1 MIEIYDLTKKG
12 NVMIQ
17 TERLTLKPFSEEDA
31 HIIYRI
37 MSDDCVKKTYLVPD
51 FPSEEA
57 GLKLARRLI
66 ALSAD
71 DAHFIRGIY
80 RNGTLIGFINDVE
93 RKEGSMELGY
103 VVAPLY
109 QNQGYATEAFRAVI
123 VHLFEKGWNEIIAGA
138 FSKNMASIRVM
149 EKCGMKKIEKQ
160 AEIEYRGRLH
170 RCVYY
175 AIKK

>member
-1 MIEIYDLTKKG
+1 
-12 NVMIQ
+12 MIQ
-17 TERLTLKPFSEEDA
+17 TERLTLKPFSAEDDRA
-31 HIIYRI
+31 IYQI
-37 MSDDCVKKTYLVPD
+37 MADDCVKKTYLVPD

-80 RNGTLIGFINDVE
+80 RNGILIGLINDVE
-93 RKEGSMELGY
+93 RGEGTMELGY
-103 VVAPLY
+103 VVAPPY

-123 VHLFEKGWNEIIAGA
+123 VHLFEKGWKEVITGA
-138 FSKNMASIRVM
+138 FSKNAASIRVM

-160 AEIEYRGRLH
+160 AEIEYRGHLH